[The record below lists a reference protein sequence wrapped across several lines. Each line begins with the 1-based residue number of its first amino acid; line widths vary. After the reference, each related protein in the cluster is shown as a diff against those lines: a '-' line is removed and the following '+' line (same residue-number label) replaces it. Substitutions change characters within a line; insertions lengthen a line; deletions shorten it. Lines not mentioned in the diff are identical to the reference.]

1 MQLKHHV
8 GHLDEG
14 HAHNLFYG
22 LLDHQFAKRLLEM
35 SGEEGRE
42 RFAEHGWSY
51 GDPSYTYETDPF
63 EVFVHQARVVA
74 ATLFAG
80 RIRLQLFYYGAED
93 EDLDELLGSLV
104 DREGLSI
111 PPDERFPDL
120 AGAYADFAVLVA
132 EIAGDGEAI
141 WRLKRALEKREV
153 HYLHYDPAT
162 RLGADSDPS
171 GHLVLL
177 YDSEMYPEREVIHD
191 GLFEALIRAKED
203 MGDALDR

>member
-1 MQLKHHV
+1 MQLKHHL
-8 GHLDEG
+8 GRLDEG

-22 LLDHQFAKRLLEM
+22 LLDHQFARRLLKM
-35 SGEEGRE
+35 SGEAGRE
-42 RFAEHGWSY
+42 RFAEHGWAY

-63 EVFVHQARVVA
+63 EVFVYQARVVA

-120 AGAYADFAVLVA
+120 ACAYADFAVLVA
-132 EIAGDGEAI
+132 EIAGDGETI

-177 YDSEMYPEREVIHD
+177 YDSEMYPEREVVHD

>member
-8 GHLDEG
+8 GRLDEG

-22 LLDHQFAKRLLEM
+22 LLDHQFARRLLEM
-35 SGEEGRE
+35 SGAAGRE
-42 RFAEHGWSY
+42 RFAEHGWAY
-51 GDPSYTYETDPF
+51 GDPSYTYESDLF
-63 EVFVHQARVVA
+63 EVFVYQARVVA

-80 RIRLQLFYYGAED
+80 RIRCQLFYYSAED
-93 EDLDELLGSLV
+93 VDLAGFLGSLV

-120 AGAYADFAVLVA
+120 AGAYVDFAVLVA
-132 EIAGDGEAI
+132 EIAGDAEAI
-141 WRLKRALEKREV
+141 WRVKRALEKRNV

-162 RLGADSDPS
+162 QLGANSDPS
-171 GHLVLL
+171 EHLVVL
-177 YDSEMYPEREVIHD
+177 YDSEMYPEREVVHD

-203 MGDALDR
+203 IGDALDR